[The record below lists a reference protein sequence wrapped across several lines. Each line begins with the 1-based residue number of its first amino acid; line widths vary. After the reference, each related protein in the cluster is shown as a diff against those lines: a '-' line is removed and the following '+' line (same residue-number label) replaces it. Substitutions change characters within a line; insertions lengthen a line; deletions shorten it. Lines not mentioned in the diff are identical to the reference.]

1 MRQDADVSLTGGAS
15 VNQAGASPQPAQ
27 ETAVTVERRG
37 HVLLT
42 GFSRPAKR
50 NAFNLALLEQLAAG
64 CCELEA
70 DDDLRCGRLSARP
83 GRALHGRAGPGDGR
97 KEGIC
102 P

>member
-1 MRQDADVSLTGGAS
+1 
-15 VNQAGASPQPAQ
+15 VNQAGASLQPAQ

-42 GFSRPAKR
+42 GLSRPAKR
-50 NAFNLALLEQLAAG
+50 NAFNLAMPARLAAG

-70 DDDLRCGRLSARP
+70 DHDLRCGVLSAR
-83 GRALHGRAGPGDGR
+83 GEHFTAGAGPGDGR

>member
-1 MRQDADVSLTGGAS
+1 M
-15 VNQAGASPQPAQ
+15 NHAGASPQPAQ
-27 ETAVTVERRG
+27 ETVECRG

-42 GFSRPAKR
+42 GLSRPAKR
-50 NAFNLALLEQLAAG
+50 NAFNLAMPARLAAG

-70 DDDLRCGRLSARP
+70 DHDLRCGVLSAPR
-83 GRALHGRAGPGDGR
+83 RALHGRAGPGDGR